1 MHEAGVIR
9 TMAEIECVTQFM
21 DSLFG
26 HPLEKYFLGVDGG
39 KPFFE
44 SIDGYNA
51 GFSTQLC
58 FSVNMGENGYK
69 KVHMGYGE
77 RL

>member
-1 MHEAGVIR
+1 MIR
-9 TMAEIECVTQFM
+9 TMAEIEGVPQFM
-21 DSLFG
+21 DSLFDN
-26 HPLEKYFLGVDGG
+26 PLEKYFLGVESG
-39 KPFFE
+39 KAFLE

-58 FSVNMGENGYK
+58 FSVNMGEDWDK
-69 KVHMGYGE
+69 KVHMGYCK

>member
-1 MHEAGVIR
+1 MIR
-9 TMAEIECVTQFM
+9 TVAEIEGVTQFM
-21 DSLFG
+21 DSLFDN
-26 HPLEKYFLGVDGG
+26 PLEKYFLGVDGG
-39 KPFFE
+39 KPFVE

-58 FSVNMGENGYK
+58 FSVNMSENGYK
-69 KVHMGYGE
+69 KVHMGYCE